1 MGSIEVLG
9 GLYMKPDMKTD
20 RDEIE
25 KSRIAL
31 LSSLFESLHV
41 SKWYEIH
48 IAVDFT
54 SLFLTDVKFQKKQ
67 PVFSTGLHMKTWK
80 FIKTYFSDFFSLAR
94 AMWKWKYFHI
104 C

>member
-9 GLYMKPDMKTD
+9 GLYMKPDMKID

-25 KSRIAL
+25 KSRIVL
-31 LSSLFESLHV
+31 LSSLSKSLHV

-54 SLFLTDVKFQKKQ
+54 SLFLTDIKFH
-67 PVFSTGLHMKTWK
+67 TRYEL
-80 FIKTYFSDFFSLAR
+80 LCA
-94 AMWKWKYFHI
+94 
-104 C
+104 CL